1 VYYPAVTRPVFVA
14 GATGYTGREVVRA
27 CRARGLDTV
36 AHVRPDS
43 RSLAD
48 WRERFEALG
57 ARVDTTPW
65 QLGALTATLTALAP
79 AQVYSLLG
87 TTRSRAKTETGSAV
101 ADTYEAVDYGLS
113 VMLLEAAVA
122 SASRP
127 RFVYLSA
134 MGAEGRPMNA
144 YMDVR
149 KRVEAAVRGS
159 ELPYLIARP
168 GFITGSDRDEWRAGE
183 RIAATISDGVL
194 GVLGKLGA
202 KRVATKYRSMSGAEL
217 GRALVE
223 LGAREPEGRVIAE
236 VEQLKHASEAAP
248 AL

>member
-1 VYYPAVTRPVFVA
+1 MYYPARVPGPVFVA
-14 GATGYTGREVVRA
+14 GATGYTGREVVRE

-43 RSLAD
+43 PSLD
-48 WRERFEALG
+48 RWRRRFEELG
-57 ARVDTTPW
+57 ARVDTTAW
-65 QLGALTATLTALAP
+65 ELDALTSTFTALEP

-87 TTRSRAKTETGSAV
+87 TTRARGKTDTGSAV

-122 SASRP
+122 CGSKP
-127 RFVYLSA
+127 RFIYLSA
-134 MGAEGRPMNA
+134 MGAGGRPMNA

-183 RIAATISDGVL
+183 RIAATISDAAL
-194 GVLGKLGA
+194 KLLGA
-202 KRVATKYRSMSGAEL
+202 LGARQLATRYSSMTGAEL
-217 GRALVE
+217 ARAMVE
-223 LGAREPEGRVIAE
+223 LVSTQAAGDSRIAE
-236 VEQLKHASEAAP
+236 AEELKGALASG
-248 AL
+248 